1 MKQYEMICSITTTLY
16 PSYREGLTSPA
27 STELVEAHLRECPHC
42 RNLLSPA
49 GFATHSA
56 IDSPTCADTACA
68 AHSAIDSATCADT
81 ASTSAAFLAEASY
94 LKRYRRLFQAAIL
107 GVFIGVL
114 LFALL
119 ILNMTYGANHL
130 WKRLTK
136 QQSVRTHSLAKYH
149 QWEDYKGIS
158 AFSIFPPDLSGCKSV
173 NEYYY
178 QCDSSSI
185 FTVLQLYLDCSY
197 TLAEYE
203 AEKQRLTAIAQP
215 DMTQA
220 LFAQPACYTMLYAN
234 TACEYAIF
242 LDEEQRIV
250 YVSLENIARDEIIF
264 DESYLPL
271 DYGNFGSPPE
281 NQAKP
286 YCQYQQ

>member
-42 RNLLSPA
+42 RNLLSSA
-49 GFATHSA
+49 GF
-56 IDSPTCADTACA
+56 A

-130 WKRLTK
+130 WKRLAK
-136 QQSVRTHSLAKYH
+136 QQSVRTHSSAKYH
-149 QWEDYKGIS
+149 QWEDQK
-158 AFSIFPPDLSGCKSV
+158 
-173 NEYYY
+173 
-178 QCDSSSI
+178 
-185 FTVLQLYLDCSY
+185 
-197 TLAEYE
+197 
-203 AEKQRLTAIAQP
+203 
-215 DMTQA
+215 
-220 LFAQPACYTMLYAN
+220 
-234 TACEYAIF
+234 
-242 LDEEQRIV
+242 
-250 YVSLENIARDEIIF
+250 
-264 DESYLPL
+264 
-271 DYGNFGSPPE
+271 
-281 NQAKP
+281 
-286 YCQYQQ
+286 